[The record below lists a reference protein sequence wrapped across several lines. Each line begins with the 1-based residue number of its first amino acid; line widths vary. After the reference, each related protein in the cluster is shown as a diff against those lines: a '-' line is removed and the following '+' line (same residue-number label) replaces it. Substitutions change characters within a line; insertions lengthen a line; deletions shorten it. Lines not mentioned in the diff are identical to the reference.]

1 MKKRGSVKR
10 AGARFFLHW
19 ITGIPLFVVF
29 GEEGIW
35 TVFFK
40 MHEKFLGKN
49 CILLHI
55 VTFWQVWYIREVKE
69 LENKG

>member
-10 AGARFFLHW
+10 AGARFFCIGL
-19 ITGIPLFVVF
+19 PASLFFVVS